1 MAADADKTL
10 VPLRS
15 LQNGTT
21 YNSYLIFGGD
31 KTALV
36 DVSHEKFRGLYMPA
50 LRAQLQRAGR
60 SLDYLFVSHTEPD
73 HSGAVLALGAASVCT
88 NSYMYMICHTLL
100 PDTVHLSENHAC
112 IRVHTRLQLLEAV
125 FAGGWGVHERRTAG
139 TWCCGLLCHSLDVAA
154 CAGLVPDVLDLYPEV
169 TVVASKVALA
179 YLKGLTHRPFTER
192 AVKGGDKA
200 RAHALYQHLGVVV
213 TSRSSLPSH

>member
-1 MAADADKTL
+1 M
-10 VPLRS
+10 PCRS

-73 HSGAVLALGAASVCT
+73 HSGADLLMGPAAVCT
-88 NSYMYMICHTLL
+88 YECLSCVAIELL
-100 PDTVHLSENHAC
+100 
-112 IRVHTRLQLLEAV
+112 
-125 FAGGWGVHERRTAG
+125 
-139 TWCCGLLCHSLDVAA
+139 
-154 CAGLVPDVLDLYPEV
+154 
-169 TVVASKVALA
+169 
-179 YLKGLTHRPFTER
+179 
-192 AVKGGDKA
+192 
-200 RAHALYQHLGVVV
+200 
-213 TSRSSLPSH
+213 